1 MRDARSFPMPG
12 ISRSPRSSSMANAC
26 GWLEAMSAAFRYARI
41 LNGFSSLISRRSAI
55 SRRMRAIAALSNL
68 KPFRLDAVVQHAR
81 AAGGQ
86 RLCDRGAAVG
96 RTVAEQAP
104 TPAGPAD
111 LGCGC
116 ARADCARNENVNCG
130 SRHAGSE
137 PLAVFPFDRDE
148 AADLVPV
155 TALDRGPQSSRS
167 VSNALEAVEDVTIA
181 VDVPFQDL
189 PVVRA
194 GVPRRAGVGE
204 HDTAFEFP
212 GVHVER
218 EAFDTVD
225 AELDRRDPA
234 IEG

>member
-12 ISRSPRSSSMANAC
+12 ISRSPRSSSLANAC

-41 LNGFSSLISRRSAI
+41 LNGFSSLISRRWAI

-68 KPFRLDAVVQHAR
+68 KPVRLDAVVEPARHAGPQSVR
-81 AAGGQ
+81 D
-86 RLCDRGAAVG
+86 CGAAFG
-96 RTVAEQAP
+96 RAVAEQAP

-111 LGCGC
+111 LGRCGPC
-116 ARADCARNENVNCG
+116 ADGARNENVDCG

-137 PLAVFPFDRDE
+137 PLAIVPFDRDE

-204 HDTAFEFP
+204 HD
-212 GVHVER
+212 
-218 EAFDTVD
+218 
-225 AELDRRDPA
+225 
-234 IEG
+234 